1 MGLSNGASRARN
13 YGQTINQSQGGGNKK
28 AGFPYIVGRS
38 SWSTIFLGGN
48 NVENCAGLPC
58 YQFTRNPNVR
68 LSRPMG
74 STIQVPYWSLP

>member
-1 MGLSNGASRARN
+1 MVLYNSSSRSRN
-13 YGQTINQSQGGGNKK
+13 SVQTMNQPQGGGNKK